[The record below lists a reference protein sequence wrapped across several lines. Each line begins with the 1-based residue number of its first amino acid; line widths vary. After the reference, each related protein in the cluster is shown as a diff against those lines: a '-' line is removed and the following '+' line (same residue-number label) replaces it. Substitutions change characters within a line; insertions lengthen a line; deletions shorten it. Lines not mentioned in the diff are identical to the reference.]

1 MRRLLNATRSVGGQA
16 IFLAASTGGSQV
28 LVAVLYLL
36 AARTA
41 SPQQLGPAVSAI
53 AIATAGMG
61 FIDFGTNSHW
71 VREISRGSMDRRE
84 LGHRIANKTLCTV
97 GISLLWAVLTLVVA
111 PTADLWTASPVMV
124 GLMINQTSQ
133 VALRAAKRGELV
145 SLTIVADKLVA
156 FLAFLVLLVTGSPSP
171 WALWVSL
178 TCGSLTA
185 SVLGWILIDPSLRP
199 IVRPSFR
206 SNPWHGAG
214 YYGVSNLANS
224 AQTLDLPVLS
234 LVAGPAA
241 AGLFA
246 AVNRWTQPM
255 SLLASAF
262 SAASAPFVSRS
273 ANVVEAWRH
282 VRQAVWMPL
291 CAIGLSAG
299 VALAA
304 PILVPVLLGDS
315 YLGSVDNLRIL
326 ALVSIF
332 SIMSQPLTVVLQSL
346 GHDRFV
352 GVWMGVAVII
362 QLGLVALLGASLG
375 SLGAAY
381 ASLLIQVLLFV
392 ALIWRVGE
400 EYRDARLAR
409 TLAEIEGLLEQRS

>member
-1 MRRLLNATRSVGGQA
+1 M
-16 IFLAASTGGSQV
+16 
-28 LVAVLYLL
+28 
-36 AARTA
+36 
-41 SPQQLGPAVSAI
+41 SAI

-71 VREISRGSMDRRE
+71 VREISRGLMDPDE
-84 LGHRIANKTLCTV
+84 LGRRLTSKIICTLAI
-97 GISLLWAVLTLVVA
+97 GIIWAAITSFVA
-111 PTADLWTASPVMV
+111 PGSGLWTASPVML
-124 GLMINQTSQ
+124 GLMVNQTSQ
-133 VALRAAKRGELV
+133 VALRAAKRGDLV
-145 SLTIVADKLVA
+145 SITIVADKLVA
-156 FLAFLVLLVTGSPSP
+156 FLAFLALWASGSPSP
-171 WALWVSL
+171 EALWISL
-178 TCGSLTA
+178 TCGSFTA
-185 SVLGWILIDPSLRP
+185 SILGWMLVERRHRP
-199 IVRPSFR
+199 VIRIGSG
-206 SNPWHGAG
+206 SNPWRGAG
-214 YYGVSNLANS
+214 YYGVSSLANS

-234 LVAGPAA
+234 IVAGPAA

-273 ANVVEAWRH
+273 ADVVEAWRH
-282 VRQAVWMPL
+282 VRQAAWMPL

-304 PILVPVLLGDS
+304 PILVPVLLGNG

-326 ALVSIF
+326 ALVAIF

-352 GVWMGVAVII
+352 GTWMGIAVLT
-362 QLGLVALLGASLG
+362 QLALVVVLGFWFG

-381 ASLLIQVLLFV
+381 ASLAIQILLFGALV
-392 ALIWRVGE
+392 ARVSR
-400 EYRDARLAR
+400 EYRDVRLAGV
-409 TLAEIEGLLEQRS
+409 LAEIEGLLKS